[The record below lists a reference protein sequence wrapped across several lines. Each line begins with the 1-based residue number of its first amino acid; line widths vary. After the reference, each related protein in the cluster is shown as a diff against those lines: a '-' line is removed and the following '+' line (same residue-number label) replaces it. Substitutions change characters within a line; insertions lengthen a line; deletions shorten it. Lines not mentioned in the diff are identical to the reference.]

1 MKINKLIIVCYKC
14 CNIHIHV
21 SSLTKQLLNNNNKR
35 STITID
41 ITRYYMYMYD
51 IGICVLFKKFF
62 LSLIFEKKTNQ
73 RIFIHFYY
81 YEINIVWSIIFE
93 KNHEISFVQYRLG
106 VNEIE
111 IHVCSRF
118 FIRWLKIDRQKRCT
132 RIFFANRYCIKVG
145 NGIRYRDES
154 EYLVDEFSF

>member
-1 MKINKLIIVCYKC
+1 MNINKLIIVCYKC

-62 LSLIFEKKTNQ
+62 LSLIFEKKNQ
-73 RIFIHFYY
+73 PKNFYTFLLLRNKYCLIY
-81 YEINIVWSIIFE
+81 YFWKKSRNIIRSISPGR
-93 KNHEISFVQYRLG
+93 KRNW
-106 VNEIE
+106 N
-111 IHVCSRF
+111 SR
-118 FIRWLKIDRQKRCT
+118 
-132 RIFFANRYCIKVG
+132 V
-145 NGIRYRDES
+145 
-154 EYLVDEFSF
+154 FSFLYSMIENWSSEKVYTYIFRQ